1 MITVESSEV
10 NAIALHQ
17 VKISAEKKNIIKIEA
32 PPSQIIRL
40 KAITNS
46 DYMMW
51 YNSIYLA
58 AMHSHSKRK
67 MEDFNKVTARL
78 EGINTANEQQVIQG
92 FFTSIEGMLSTSEG
106 REFFF
111 RNFSSLKS
119 ETSYLCELYNLVRNY
134 AKKSAKAN
142 YGEALK
148 EVRKI
153 KRILDSLCFDE
164 EVKEGGLEKDS
175 VEVEAREVIDSI
187 FPLALRKEIS
197 EISEKEET
205 VYCDSSLFI
214 DSEKKLLKKFAPVY
228 KRVQKL
234 EEIPKNLVRMPTLQF
249 AKVLKAPVTPGFFE
263 SLANTQKAGGGRRS
277 SKGLRTA
284 KTLYVKSTNCGNRSE
299 RCTQIPNTLNVAN

>member
-1 MITVESSEV
+1 
-10 NAIALHQ
+10 
-17 VKISAEKKNIIKIEA
+17 
-32 PPSQIIRL
+32 
-40 KAITNS
+40 
-46 DYMMW
+46 MMW

-67 MEDFNKVTARL
+67 IESFNKVTKRL
-78 EGINTANEQQVIQG
+78 EGMNTTNEQQVMQG

-119 ETSYLCELYNLVRNY
+119 EVSYLCELYNLVKNY
-134 AKKSAKAN
+134 AKKCMEGN

-153 KRILDSLCFDE
+153 KRILDSFCFDK

-175 VEVEAREVIDSI
+175 VEIEAREVVDSI
-187 FPLALRKEIS
+187 FPLALRKKIS
-197 EISEKEET
+197 EISEMEE
-205 VYCDSSLFI
+205 VKHCDSSLFTN
-214 DSEKKLLKKFAPVY
+214 SEKKLLKKFTPVY
-228 KRVQKL
+228 KKVQKV

-249 AKVLKAPVTPGFFE
+249 AKALKIPVTLGFFE
-263 SLANTQKAGGGRRS
+263 SLANSQKAGSGSRG

-284 KTLYVKSTNCGNRSE
+284 KTLYVKPVKNGYLSE
-299 RCTQIPNTLNVAN
+299 RCSQTPNKINMAN